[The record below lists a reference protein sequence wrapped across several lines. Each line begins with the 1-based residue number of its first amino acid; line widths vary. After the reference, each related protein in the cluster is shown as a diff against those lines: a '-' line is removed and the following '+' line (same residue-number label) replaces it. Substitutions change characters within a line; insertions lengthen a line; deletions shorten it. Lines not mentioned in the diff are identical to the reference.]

1 MTGQSKILVTGATG
15 NVGREVVSQLLDT
28 GAAVRALVREPDSA
42 NLPDEVEVV
51 RGDLS
56 EPDTLDARLEG
67 VKSVYLSADAEEPD
81 SFWAASS
88 AWSSSP
94 DWRGPSCGQP
104 GSPPTL

>member
-51 RGDLS
+51 RVDLS

-67 VKSVYLSADAEEPD
+67 VKSVFLLWPFTASEASAETTSRRDI
-81 SFWAASS
+81 
-88 AWSSSP
+88 
-94 DWRGPSCGQP
+94 
-104 GSPPTL
+104 